1 MAKKQEGYLS
11 AKESRRIS
19 KENRRITD
27 RYEKQRKRRN
37 VPESEYVTEM
47 HDEKNAVEFDNL
59 HTYFFT
65 DTGVVKSVDGVSFE
79 VPIGKTVGVVGESG
93 CGKSVTSLSLMQ
105 LLQRP
110 QGQIVEGSIR
120 LNLGDGKAYDIAKT
134 PTEKMQ
140 GLRGNYVSMI
150 FQEPMTSLNPVL
162 KVGRQVRE
170 TLLVHNP
177 TMSKAEAKQR
187 VVEMF
192 QRVGIPEAEKRYDCY
207 PHELSGGLRQRVMI
221 AMAMVC
227 KPKLL
232 IADEPTTALDVTI
245 EAQILRLMKEL
256 RDETGMSVL
265 IITHNM
271 GVVAEICDYVYVMY
285 AGKIMEQAETFELF
299 DHTMH
304 PYTKGLLDSIPRIG
318 QNAERLHTIPGVVPN
333 LLHLSQGCPFS
344 NRCEY
349 ATDQCRTEKAQ
360 LHPVAPD
367 HQVRCFRCEEEHQ

>member
-1 MAKKQEGYLS
+1 M
-11 AKESRRIS
+11 
-19 KENRRITD
+19 ENNN
-27 RYEKQRKRRN
+27 N
-37 VPESEYVTEM
+37 VLEIRDLNS
-47 HDEKNAVEFDNL
+47 
-59 HTYFFT
+59 YFFT
-65 DTGVVKSVDGVSFE
+65 EKGVAPAVDGLDLDI
-79 VPIGKTVGVVGESG
+79 PKGKIIGLVGESG
-93 CGKSVTSLSLMQ
+93 CGKSMTAKSIMG
-105 LLQRP
+105 LLKYPGRVA
-110 QGQIVEGSIR
+110 GGSIR
-120 LNLGDGKAYDIAKT
+120 FEDQDLTRLSDKELRKICGNDI
-134 PTEKMQ
+134 
-140 GLRGNYVSMI
+140 SMI

-304 PYTKGLLDSIPRIG
+304 PYTKGLLDSIPHIG

>member
-1 MAKKQEGYLS
+1 M
-11 AKESRRIS
+11 
-19 KENRRITD
+19 ENNN
-27 RYEKQRKRRN
+27 N
-37 VPESEYVTEM
+37 VLEIRGLNS
-47 HDEKNAVEFDNL
+47 
-59 HTYFFT
+59 YFFT
-65 DTGVVKSVDGVSFE
+65 EKGVAPAVDGLDLDI
-79 VPIGKTVGVVGESG
+79 PKGKIIGLVGESG
-93 CGKSVTSLSLMQ
+93 CGKSMTAKSIMG
-105 LLQRP
+105 LLKYPGRVA
-110 QGQIVEGSIR
+110 GGSIR
-120 LNLGDGKAYDIAKT
+120 FEDQDLTRLSDKELRKICGNDI
-134 PTEKMQ
+134 
-140 GLRGNYVSMI
+140 SMN

>member
-1 MAKKQEGYLS
+1 M
-11 AKESRRIS
+11 
-19 KENRRITD
+19 ENNN
-27 RYEKQRKRRN
+27 N
-37 VPESEYVTEM
+37 VLEIRDLNS
-47 HDEKNAVEFDNL
+47 
-59 HTYFFT
+59 YFFT
-65 DTGVVKSVDGVSFE
+65 EKGVAPAVDGLDLDI
-79 VPIGKTVGVVGESG
+79 PKGKIIGLVGEGG
-93 CGKSVTSLSLMQ
+93 CGKSRTAKSIMG
-105 LLQRP
+105 LLKYPGRVA
-110 QGQIVEGSIR
+110 GGSIR
-120 LNLGDGKAYDIAKT
+120 FEDQDLTRLSDKELRKICGNDI
-134 PTEKMQ
+134 
-140 GLRGNYVSMI
+140 SMI